1 MTRSPAS
8 SPHPVDACRL
18 LLASQ
23 SPRRARL
30 LQEAGYQV
38 TIAPSH
44 ADEEDAVPETVTDI
58 VVTNARIKG
67 RAVIAAG
74 AFVPSDKPTVLVAA
88 DTLVAQGSRVYSK
101 PADIGEAHHFLN
113 SLGGRYH
120 QVHTGVFLYHFEK
133 KQEVAFYVT
142 SRVLLRGLD
151 FNQRAALFQD
161 VDPLDKAGAYGYQD
175 SRYIVAHLD
184 GSETN
189 VIGLP
194 MERLA
199 RELTSLLA

>member
-1 MTRSPAS
+1 MTQTP
-8 SPHPVDACRL
+8 PPLHPVDACYL

-23 SPRRARL
+23 SPRRSRL
-30 LQEAGYQV
+30 LQEAGYAITV
-38 TIAPSH
+38 VPSH

-58 VVTNARIKG
+58 VVANARIKG
-67 RAVIAAG
+67 RAVIQKHT
-74 AFVPSDKPTVLVAA
+74 FEKRDKATVLVAA
-88 DTLVAQGSRVYSK
+88 DTLVAQGARVYSK

-133 KQEVAFYVT
+133 QQAVSFFVT
-142 SRVLLRGLD
+142 SRVLMRGLD
-151 FNQRAALFQD
+151 FGQRRALFRE
-161 VDPLDKAGAYGYQD
+161 VNPLDKAGAYGYQD
-175 SRYIVAHLD
+175 SKYIVAHLD
-184 GSETN
+184 GSESN

-199 RELTSLLA
+199 VELAKLLGV